1 MTSRNDEANAVSLV
15 DHSVL
20 RRAVAE
26 FAAQPGQ
33 QRCYD
38 VLRSC
43 MYGELLLDTTGS
55 SALTGTPFAH
65 GSELRIHGG
74 SGPNGGKALFAF
86 TRNEEIARRHPPGT
100 ATQSL
105 VQSAVATLEFARS
118 QGYAWL
124 YIDPAGPTCALSA
137 TEIDF
142 ALRNPNNETLKKALA
157 DFSDGLID
165 RQAVLQVLRQDGP
178 LLLGADDSV
187 AGKVGI
193 RVLEHDEGFEPARFH
208 QRARGRRLQPRRC
221 GHGADHPPGSRP
233 PPRTRPP
240 RNRHQPRPTPHCIL
254 DHRTVRRRPRPRRR
268 CALNHVH
275 IRG

>member
-86 TRNEEIARRHPPGT
+86 TRNEEIARRRPPGT

-193 RVLEHDEGFEPARFH
+193 RVLEHDEGSSLLAFTSAPEVVAYNPADAVMALTTHQVLGRLREQGHRGIVINPARPHIAFSITELFGGDPDH
-208 QRARGRRLQPRRC
+208 AA
-221 GHGADHPPGSRP
+221 GAH
-233 PPRTRPP
+233 
-240 RNRHQPRPTPHCIL
+240 
-254 DHRTVRRRPRPRRR
+254 
-268 CALNHVH
+268 
-275 IRG
+275 